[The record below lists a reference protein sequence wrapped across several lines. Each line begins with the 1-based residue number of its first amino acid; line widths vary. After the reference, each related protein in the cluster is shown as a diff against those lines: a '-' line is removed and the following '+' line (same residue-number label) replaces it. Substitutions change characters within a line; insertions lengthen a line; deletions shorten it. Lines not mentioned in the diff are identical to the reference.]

1 MIKMY
6 TMEVIGVDSDDD
18 DRTLFT
24 LRTFDGGM
32 AKLTMDTL
40 VSPSDIGL
48 LCDCIQQAME
58 RLELDAP

>member
-1 MIKMY
+1 MISRSKPH
-6 TMEVIGVDSDDD
+6 D
-18 DRTLFT
+18 LFT

-48 LCDCIQQAME
+48 LCECIQQAMD